1 MTGSELIGF
10 FVGGAAGIV
19 ASLAVFLVWRLG
31 RGARELGTDGEHATY
46 RTLHLAS
53 RAAGHLRKGLVGDD
67 TAKAARHLRTLLG
80 CDVLVI
86 ADRAGDMVIDGG
98 ATGTGDHLREFA
110 ASLVARADEASP
122 TLVVPVRPAAGRGP
136 RFAIVAPIVTDTAL
150 VGCLIAFSTERRAPL
165 IRATVEVAAWVS
177 AQVRLGELDASRT
190 ALAEAEL
197 RALRAQIS
205 PHFIYNALAAI
216 ASFITTDPVKARELV
231 LEFADFMRYSFRQ
244 HGEFT
249 TLAEELR
256 SVNSYLMLE
265 RARFGSRLQV
275 SLQIAPETLS
285 AVIPF
290 LSVQPLVENS
300 VRHGLESLERG
311 GRISITAEEVGT
323 DVQITIE
330 DDGVG
335 IDPDLAEELLAG
347 RGDRVHIGLRNVDAR
362 LRQVYGDAHGLVVE
376 TNVGSGTLIRI
387 SVPRSQPLNDTGP
400 VSVRPADARP
410 AAAVRPTA
418 TVDQAAAATPTPT
431 PIAHPAQSG
440 RS

>member
-19 ASLAVFLVWRLG
+19 ASLAAFLVWRLG

-53 RAAGHLRKGLVGDD
+53 RAAGHLRDGLVGGD
-67 TAKAARHLRTLLG
+67 TGKAARHLRTLLG

-86 ADRAGDMVIDGG
+86 ADRDGG
-98 ATGTGDHLREFA
+98 MVADGLTGAQGAAEKLREFA
-110 ASLVARADEASP
+110 ASLAARADEASP
-122 TLVVPVRPAAGRGP
+122 TLVIPVPPTAGFGP

-150 VGCLIAFSTERRAPL
+150 VGCLIAFSSDRRAPL

-335 IDPDLAEELLAG
+335 IDPALAEELLAG

-362 LRQVYGDAHGLVVE
+362 LRQVYGDAHGLVIE

-387 SVPRSQPLNDTGP
+387 SVPRSQPLNDAGP
-400 VSVRPADARP
+400 VPVHRADARP
-410 AAAVRPTA
+410 ATAERPTA
-418 TVDQAAAATPTPT
+418 AISPT
-431 PIAHPAQSG
+431 AHSTRPG
-440 RS
+440 RR